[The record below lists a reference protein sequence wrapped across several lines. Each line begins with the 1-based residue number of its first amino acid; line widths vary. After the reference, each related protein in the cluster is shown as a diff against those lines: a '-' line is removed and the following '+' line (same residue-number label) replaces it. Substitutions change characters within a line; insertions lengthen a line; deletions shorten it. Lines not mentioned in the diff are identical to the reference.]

1 MEKISSGIGFTV
13 VINGNMTITKN
24 ESTNSTSGNEPYNRQ
39 ENETKEIVF
48 NDLKLKFE
56 GESEINV
63 GWKEYIAGIK
73 SIFAGMFSLN
83 KEE

>member
-24 ESTNSTSGNEPYNRQ
+24 ESTNSTSGNEPYNSQ
-39 ENETKEIVF
+39 ENETKQIVF
-48 NDLKLKFE
+48 NNLELKFNGE
-56 GESEINV
+56 GEINV

-73 SIFAGMFSLN
+73 SIFAGMFGLN